1 VIHPGASSCPE
12 RETSYVVGAMTND
25 SFDVPDEA
33 PPALG
38 TVLVDGR
45 GSLPFA
51 LIHGEALVA
60 CAAWA
65 LGEAGVLPV
74 DDGLAWSA
82 VVAAG
87 EPFVVHDPL
96 CPMTPP
102 EFVRDCVARAVEHG
116 CVVVG
121 VRPVT
126 DTVKVVAD
134 AVVGET
140 VDRDSLV
147 SVAAPVVL
155 PAEVVAALD
164 DLPSHDAVEL
174 VAALRSRFRVELV
187 EAPPAAR
194 RVGSE
199 EDVRLL
205 EALTADD
212 RPNGQPAPGPPGT

>member
-1 VIHPGASSCPE
+1 
-12 RETSYVVGAMTND
+12 MTNETY
-25 SFDVPDEA
+25 DVLDEPA
-33 PPALG
+33 PALG
-38 TVLVDGR
+38 TVLVDER

-65 LGEAGVLPV
+65 LGEAGVLPI
-74 DDGLAWSA
+74 DEGTPWAA
-82 VVAAG
+82 VVATG

-102 EFVRDCVARAVEHG
+102 EFVAACVARALDHD

-121 VRPVT
+121 IRPVT

-134 AVVGET
+134 SVVGET
-140 VDRDSLV
+140 VDRDSVV
-147 SVAAPVVL
+147 SVASPVVL
-155 PAEVVAALD
+155 PPSVVAALD
-164 DLPSHDAVEL
+164 GLPSHDLVEL
-174 VAALRSRFRVELV
+174 VAALRGSYPVELV

-199 EDVRLL
+199 DDVRVL
-205 EALTADD
+205 EALTAGG
-212 RPNGQPAPGPPGT
+212 RPDGEPAPGPPGR